1 MVRPSTAAYGDV
13 VTRCRV
19 FIASSLDGFIA
30 GPDDELDWLDFPDA
44 DDTFTPFFADVGA
57 MLMGRRTY
65 DVVSSFDGPWPYG
78 DTPVLVATR
87 RPMPDTQPTVRPVT
101 GSIDEMV
108 AEARQAAGDR
118 DVYLD
123 GGELVRQAL
132 EAGLVDELTVTMIPV
147 VLGAGRPLF
156 AGVGNRHELELVAT
170 RELGSGLVQLTYT
183 PSR

>member
-1 MVRPSTAAYGDV
+1 MS
-13 VTRCRV
+13 RCRV

-30 GPDDELDWLDFPDA
+30 GPDDELDWLDFPDIE
-44 DDTFTPFFADVGA
+44 DTFTPFFAEVGA

-65 DVVSSFDGPWPYG
+65 DVVSGFDDWAYG
-78 DTPVLVATR
+78 ETPVLVATS
-87 RPMPDTQPTVRPVT
+87 RPLPDTEPTVRAVT

-108 AEARQAAGDR
+108 AEAKRVAGDR

-132 EAGLVDELTVTMIPV
+132 DGGLLDEMTVTMIPV

-156 AGVGNRHELELVAT
+156 AGVGNRHELELQHT
-170 RELGSGLVQLTYT
+170 RELGSGLVQLVYH
-183 PSR
+183 PA